1 MAQLPEE
8 ENGRDSMLR
17 EVREGAGESAAGGDA
32 SNLTILARGCDPV
45 MAAKSSEF
53 LPKMLGNV
61 KMIMTTDDEAFLA
74 ALKAQKVDVIFFA
87 PGACRFS
94 AAKQPI
100 PGGIETTRG
109 WTLEEYRAAVREH
122 QGEDVR
128 IVETLSEPEIV
139 PLLRT
144 ALKLP

>member
-74 ALKAQKVDVIFFA
+74 ALKVSPPSRFPQPAPTHIKHARVTTLRAGWVATSTKGEIVHCIFTHA
-87 PGACRFS
+87 S
-94 AAKQPI
+94 
-100 PGGIETTRG
+100 
-109 WTLEEYRAAVREH
+109 
-122 QGEDVR
+122 
-128 IVETLSEPEIV
+128 TLSSHGDLKFPMSV
-139 PLLRT
+139 PSRSKRWT
-144 ALKLP
+144 

>member
-1 MAQLPEE
+1 M
-8 ENGRDSMLR
+8 
-17 EVREGAGESAAGGDA
+17 
-32 SNLTILARGCDPV
+32 
-45 MAAKSSEF
+45 F

-122 QGEDVR
+122 QGE
-128 IVETLSEPEIV
+128 EPTENLGARGEPLPPTGV
-139 PLLRT
+139 PRLQENVTPLGR
-144 ALKLP
+144 P